1 MRFENG
7 PRAMETG
14 VSTLAPIYHILGKNV
29 SRPIHIMVWKYVQAG
44 QLLTHV
50 LVGVPVPVPGSDVGE
65 SESPKVRKS
74 ADASVAII
82 HRNVV
87 SRKAMQG

>member
-50 LVGVPVPVPGSDVGE
+50 LVGVPVPGSDVGE